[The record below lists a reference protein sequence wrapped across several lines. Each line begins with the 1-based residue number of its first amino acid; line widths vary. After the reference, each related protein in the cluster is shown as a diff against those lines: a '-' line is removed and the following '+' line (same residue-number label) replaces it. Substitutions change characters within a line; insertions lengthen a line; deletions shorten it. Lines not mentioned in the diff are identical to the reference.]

1 VLNPVYV
8 WDDENILDLNIYTD
22 SSFVT
27 LSSTKEGVL
36 VFYYID
42 PLIETETVK
51 ISVSDGEFTASIDV
65 AVHVS
70 SDNWPPYIKDYN
82 YPSTVRFDEDTT
94 LTNHFN
100 LNDYFADNVTDVL
113 TFTQIVESSNL
124 FVNIDLMG
132 QVSFSASEN
141 WFGVSTVT
149 FRAQDDSGAW
159 ASFRVNV
166 SVNSV
171 NDAPVVVQSITYRQ
185 INDDE
190 TWIIDLD
197 NYFFDIE
204 DATNLTYTC
213 NRPDIIID
221 PVTHEARWERNG
233 ATSLDDVIFT
243 ASDGDLSVD
252 TEPIDLRV
260 VERFNILW
268 LILAFALGMFGFFLY
283 REVRYR
289 YRVEEAFLV
298 NNAGILMTHLSR
310 GESKMALDVE
320 LVSAMLTAVQEFVKD
335 SFVKGEQ
342 DSEII
347 VDRRKSLEKLE
358 FGEFHLVLE
367 QGKYSF
373 LCAVI
378 SGYENKRLRKSMRE
392 VLNKFEEE
400 YGDIL
405 HDWDGVME
413 TFEKAQGI
421 LAQLFKKGAKFEEMQ
436 TSITEM
442 KSTDEGVSVITYED
456 TLQAQDEADEVDKNE
471 EAKEPKPPSSQ

>member
-1 VLNPVYV
+1 
-8 WDDENILDLNIYTD
+8 
-22 SSFVT
+22 
-27 LSSTKEGVL
+27 
-36 VFYYID
+36 
-42 PLIETETVK
+42 
-51 ISVSDGEFTASIDV
+51 
-65 AVHVS
+65 
-70 SDNWPPYIKDYN
+70 
-82 YPSTVRFDEDTT
+82 
-94 LTNHFN
+94 
-100 LNDYFADNVTDVL
+100 
-113 TFTQIVESSNL
+113 
-124 FVNIDLMG
+124 
-132 QVSFSASEN
+132 
-141 WFGVSTVT
+141 
-149 FRAQDDSGAW
+149 
-159 ASFRVNV
+159 
-166 SVNSV
+166 VNSV